1 MNLTKREHRFGAPL
15 TVACGHCS
23 HDKPVYVPV
32 GSWLYYE
39 GGPGEPPMV
48 FTATCHGDK
57 VMTGIEDVSGF
68 EKTLTKLATTGNPF
82 VVFAGAVVGG

>member
-1 MNLTKREHRFGAPL
+1 
-15 TVACGHCS
+15 
-23 HDKPVYVPV
+23 
-32 GSWLYYE
+32 
-39 GGPGEPPMV
+39 MV